1 MIYKYGAAQTVAA
14 DGMER
19 EEKIVPDQPSLS
31 AAQLVAADEMGRE
44 ESKGPD
50 QPYLSATVTAG
61 DEPWPLLHIF
71 RAYWLG

>member
-1 MIYKYGAAQTVAA
+1 MVLPRQLLQ
-14 DGMER
+14 MEWK
-19 EEKIVPDQPSLS
+19 EKRKKVPDQPSLS
-31 AAQLVAADEMGRE
+31 AAQLVGADGMGRE

-50 QPYLSATVTAG
+50 QPYLSAAVTAG